1 MFDIFYSGTKPNLF
15 AHERE
20 ASDIKHARELSRTRY
35 FWWITY
41 LANLSTWDFL
51 WEPKPWESHQRHAW
65 RSQHQLDSGI
75 YLVPKDWDETQTNYH
90 TSPEITRLPS
100 RKVWQIP
107 HNIDVNS
114 FDFSW
119 HPDPREPDYEYHFPT
134 QWQPAGGPVYPG
146 TAGIK
151 LVDAPQAQAVTKY
164 INWNLPDYIDFDS
177 VDFSWHP
184 NPLDPPCNY
193 QFDTKWHWNRVG
205 GPEYRMQG
213 ATDIKY
219 LDDIIANTQSN
230 PEHWH
235 IPEWIDPSSID
246 RTWVP
251 CPSDPPYIYEF
262 AVEWGWN
269 NIGGPEYRAPG
280 ATERKYVDYF
290 VARTQPDPT
299 NFTILARIDQQ
310 GDVLRW
316 RPNPTEQPY
325 IYVFGNQ
332 WYPAEIMP
340 TVEYHVAGATERK
353 YIEHPR
359 ATLVERH
366 NNHWN
371 TLVDCEW
378 DYSWVPDPGDP
389 PYIYVFGNQW
399 YPATVMPTVEY
410 TVEGAT
416 ERKYMDHPRA
426 QLPNTHEH
434 WYLSCKEHAFSFDI
448 SWCPDPGDSPYIYV
462 FGNQWHS
469 AEVMSTIEYRVPG
482 AVEVKYMDYPRATI
496 LPNQEQWVT
505 PDEID
510 QSNVDYSWIPDPGS
524 PPYIYHFGT
533 DYQASVGLTYH
544 VPDATELKFAGD
556 IPRIEKAKSAVTIQ
570 DIFYLD
576 YSNAMSQQ
584 RFTQLQERY
593 PHIQKVRY
601 VNSVMDT
608 VKRCLTKTKQNR
620 FWIISSENDYSDFDF
635 AWHAEPWQSGMT
647 HVFGTQW
654 NKWSNTLLINRWEF
668 ERCSKWAKS
677 IEDFPN
683 LNFVKD
689 QQVTAPADASDIY
702 VIDFGNR
709 ESRQVI
715 DKLSAQYR
723 VVKTARYFDNYLD
736 TLKRI
741 VVETTQEHIWVV
753 STVCNYDK
761 FDFSWQPEAWQRT
774 MLHVFPSDG
783 EKFGDTFYVHV
794 PSFVEQMNQL
804 ELLDWFE
811 TVNYCADQ
819 LVTRYPLPIIVHE
832 YDTHVEAVKSSN
844 WDGPLA
850 IFATHNM
857 PASVPCVPLWREKIK
872 TIVPLSPGASSIIVP
887 KSAVPYIKTQ
897 LYDYPYINKKQKHLR
912 NDKPLDIVFID
923 NGEPD
928 ADHHYR
934 ELVKSA
940 GNARIHR
947 SSGVNGRVAA
957 YRAAAELSTT
967 PWFFAVFAKLEV
979 NPSFKWDWQPD
990 RMQEPKHY
998 IFHAY
1003 NPVNELVYG
1012 HQAVIAYNKKL
1023 VLENTAP
1030 GLDFTLDQ
1038 AHEVVPILSGQAN
1051 YHNSDWM
1058 CWRTA
1063 FRECIKLRASLPN
1076 VENDWRLSQWLQ
1088 VDRTPDQWS
1097 MKGAEDAVEY
1107 YEAVGGDFTELKKS
1121 YDWEWL
1127 ASYALLKRNL
1137 TPNQ

>member
-1 MFDIFYSGTKPNLF
+1 MF
-15 AHERE
+15 AHEQE
-20 ASDIKHARELSRTRY
+20 ASDIKHAQELSRTRY

-41 LANLSTWDFL
+41 LADLSAWDFL
-51 WEPKPWESHQRHAW
+51 WEPKPWEAHQRHAW
-65 RSQHQLDSGI
+65 HSQHQMDSGV

-90 TSPEITRLPS
+90 ISPQITRLPC
-100 RKVWQIP
+100 VENWQVP
-107 HNIDVNS
+107 NYIDPATV
-114 FDFSW
+114 DFSW
-119 HPDPREPDYEYHFPT
+119 HPNPLDAPYVYHFPS
-134 QWQPAGGPVYPG
+134 QWQPASGVTYTVPG
-146 TAGIK
+146 ATEIK
-151 LVDAPQAQAVTKY
+151 LVDAPQAKAVTKY
-164 INWNLPDYIDFDS
+164 LNWNLPDYIDFDS

-205 GPEYRMQG
+205 GPEYRMPG

-219 LDDIIANTQSN
+219 LDDIIANTQSK
-230 PEHWH
+230 PEHWS
-235 IPEWIDPSSID
+235 IPDWIDPSSID
-246 RTWVP
+246 RTWIP

-269 NIGGPEYRAPG
+269 NIGGPEYRVPG

-290 VARTQPDPT
+290 VARTLPDAEK
-299 NFTILARIDQQ
+299 FVVKYKIDPAS
-310 GDVLRW
+310 DVLRW
-316 RPNPTEQPY
+316 APNPSEPPY

-353 YIEHPR
+353 YMEHPR
-359 ATLVERH
+359 ATLVEH
-366 NNHWN
+366 HDNHWN

-399 YPATVMPTVEY
+399 YPAEIMPTVEY
-410 TVEGAT
+410 TVPGAT
-416 ERKYMDHPRA
+416 ERKYMDSPRA
-426 QLPNTHEH
+426 QLLNTHNN

-448 SWCPDPGDSPYIYV
+448 SWCPDPGDAPYIYV

-482 AVEVKYMDYPRATI
+482 AVEVKYMDSPRATI
-496 LPNQEQWVT
+496 LPNQQQWVT

-510 QSNVDYSWIPDPGS
+510 QANVDYSWIPDPGS
-524 PPYIYHFGT
+524 PPYVYHFGT

-544 VPDATELKFAGD
+544 VPGATELKFAGD
-556 IPRIEKAKSAVTIQ
+556 IPRIEKTKSAVTIQ

-576 YSNAMSQQ
+576 HSNVMSQQ
-584 RFTQLQERY
+584 RFVQLQERY

-620 FWIISSENDYSDFDF
+620 FWVISSENDYSDFDF
-635 AWHAEPWQSGMT
+635 AWHAQPWQSGMT

-654 NKWSNTLLINRWEF
+654 NKWSTTLLVNRWEF
-668 ERCSKWAKS
+668 ERCVKWAKS

-689 QQVTAPADASDIY
+689 QQVHAPADASDIY
-702 VIDFGNR
+702 VIDFGNSEAR
-709 ESRQVI
+709 HVI
-715 DKLSAQYR
+715 DTLSAQYR

-741 VVETTQEHIWVV
+741 VAETTQEHIWVV

-783 EKFGDTFYVHV
+783 EKFGDTFYIHV
-794 PSFVEQMNQL
+794 PSFVEQMHQI

-819 LVTRYPLPIIVHE
+819 LVTRYPLPIIMHD
-832 YDTHVEAVKSSN
+832 YDTHVEAAKTIN

-850 IFATHNM
+850 VFATHDM
-857 PASVPCVPLWREKIK
+857 PASVPCVPLWREKTK
-872 TIVPLSPGASSIIVP
+872 TIVPLSPGASSVIVP

-897 LYDYPYINKKQKHLR
+897 MYDYPYINKTQRHLR

-923 NGEPD
+923 NGEPN
-928 ADHHYR
+928 ADSNFAHLNSVTYNLENPLR
-934 ELVKSA
+934 
-940 GNARIHR
+940 R

-957 YRAAAELSTT
+957 YKAAAELSTT
-967 PWFFAVFAKLEV
+967 PWFFAVFAKLRV
-979 NPSFKWDWQPD
+979 DSRFDWTWQPD

-1003 NPVNELVYG
+1003 NPINGLEYG
-1012 HQAVIAYNKKL
+1012 HQALIAYNREL
-1023 VLENTAP
+1023 VLSNP
-1030 GLDFTLDQ
+1030 GVGLDFTLDS
-1038 AHEVVPILSGQAN
+1038 AHEVVPILSGTAD
-1051 YHNSDWM
+1051 YAHTPWM
-1058 CWRTA
+1058 AWRTA
-1063 FRECIKLRASLPN
+1063 FRECIKLRGSIDVESQYRLNRWLGPIPVALPN
-1076 VENDWRLSQWLQ
+1076 SE
-1088 VDRTPDQWS
+1088 WS
-1097 MKGAEDAVEY
+1097 CWGAEDAVEY
-1107 YEAVGGDFTELKKS
+1107 YESVGGDFEELKKS

-1137 TPNQ
+1137 TPSQ